1 MQDPP
6 LLIFGCRGKPFNFEE
21 LRQKNRLAVT
31 AAAKIAGGGL
41 IQTVNGE

>member
-1 MQDPP
+1 
-6 LLIFGCRGKPFNFEE
+6 LGCLGKHNNFEE
-21 LRQKNRLAVT
+21 LRQKTPQAVS